1 MSTARR
7 LTGADK
13 RQIEAA
19 IANAKRQDKRHKS
32 AQDSIPFQRMFP
44 DGICRVTD
52 TYYTKTIQFQ
62 DINYQLSQ
70 NEDKTAIF
78 DGWCDFLNYF
88 DASVHF
94 QLTFLNMAANK
105 DTYGT
110 QITIPLRGDEDD
122 AIRTEYTQML
132 RDQLAKGNN
141 GLIKTK
147 YLTFGIE
154 ADGMKTAKPRLER
167 IETDVLNNFKRLG
180 VAAEPLNGTDRLRL
194 LHDMLRIDD
203 PAPFRFSWDWLA
215 SSGLSVKDFIAP
227 SSFEFAKGNYFGIGQ
242 KRGAVSFLQILAPEL
257 NDRMLADF
265 LDMESSLIVTMH
277 VQSVDQVSA
286 IKTIKRKI
294 TDLDRMKIEEQK
306 KAVRSGYDMDIIPSD
321 LATYGAEAKKL
332 LQELQSRNERM
343 FLLTFLVLNI
353 ADSVPKLRNN
363 VFQTSSIA
371 QKYNCQLVRLDFRQ
385 EEGLMSSL
393 PLGLNQVEIQRSLTT
408 SAVAKLKQVERG
420 ELDADAFL
428 GGITAMLTEL
438 TRSYRV
444 VPGAE
449 VLFPSGR
456 EVIGRCPR
464 CGSDV
469 TESKKGFFCERSD
482 CKFGLWRD
490 NKFLTAKRITLDK
503 KMVAALLE
511 RGRVRVDDVYSEK
524 TGKRFSTDLLLE
536 DDGVRSSYRF
546 DFGKEGTK

>member
-242 KRGAVSFLQILAPEL
+242 KRGAASFLQILAPEL

-353 ADSVPKLRNN
+353 ADSVPKLRND

-464 CGSDV
+464 CGSAV

-503 KMVAALLE
+503 QMVAALLE

>member
-242 KRGAVSFLQILAPEL
+242 KRGAASFLQILAPEL

-277 VQSVDQVSA
+277 VQSVDQVSV

-464 CGSDV
+464 CGSAV

-503 KMVAALLE
+503 QMVAALLE